1 MLRGKVATLGR
12 KIYTHTRSEGPKSNS
27 EMMQFQVLL
36 GGGLG
41 VWIGVWGGW
50 LASLGDLGELDWGP
64 GGAGLRSWGS
74 RLGDERG
81 FLNVYFR

>member
-1 MLRGKVATLGR
+1 
-12 KIYTHTRSEGPKSNS
+12 
-27 EMMQFQVLL
+27 MMQFQVLL

-41 VWIGVWGGW
+41 VWIGVWGGR

-74 RLGDERG
+74 RLGDECG